1 MGIFT
6 KQLVTIQANDL
17 QKIPG
22 TRNPVSGFQTIA
34 ENVPCRITGT
44 HTDDQRLFI
53 LKKYYDSIP
62 GGIHKGY
69 KIIDKGQQQQ
79 GIDNIKKGMG
89 IGNLPGWICGSKDQQ
104 FQEKV

>member
-22 TRNPVSGFQTIA
+22 TRNPVSGFRTIA

-69 KIIDKGQQQQ
+69 KIIA
-79 GIDNIKKGMG
+79 NNVEFSVKKEPQWAGG
-89 IGNLPGWICGSKDQQ
+89 AYHHIELILEE
-104 FQEKV
+104 FR